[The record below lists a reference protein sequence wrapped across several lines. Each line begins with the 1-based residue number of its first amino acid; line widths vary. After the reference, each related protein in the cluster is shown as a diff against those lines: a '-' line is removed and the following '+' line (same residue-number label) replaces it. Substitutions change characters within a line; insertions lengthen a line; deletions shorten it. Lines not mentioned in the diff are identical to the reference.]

1 MQTNYLLSNIFST
14 NLYLIVFMLHKQK
27 VKIKTKVLIRS
38 NMIDQSIIKFL
49 CYWLWLSVVETM

>member
-1 MQTNYLLSNIFST
+1 
-14 NLYLIVFMLHKQK
+14 MLHKQK

-49 CYWLWLSVVETM
+49 YYWLWLGVVETM